1 MVSTRKWGEGT
12 RFFLSGILLI
22 LFVLVVAQNS
32 SAQENGYTS
41 ESLFIALFS
50 NGDALVEYDVSI
62 EDPLAEELRIKLF
75 AQSSITNLIVV
86 DYEDNVIDFD
96 PGSTPNEIVL
106 RTPAVSNAR
115 ISYSTQDLVDK
126 IQGRWR
132 FSLNSSSIS
141 FAVRLPPDS
150 VLIDP
155 GDNFPAIR
163 PVGDQQLLTFKTG
176 DVRFVYVIG
185 VLGTEEQANIVL
197 RLADS
202 TIEEMTE
209 KYPGIVL
216 TSARDLLQ
224 KAIEARDNEL
234 FPDAESLAGQ
244 ANDAAVATSRDYETA
259 QSAISEADGLIT
271 QATSEGRDVIQAREL
286 LQKARSEFEAG
297 SYVVA
302 KDSAEDAVTSI
313 GSMPEEPQMP
323 IFVIVAA
330 AVAAGGG
337 IGALLFLRSRKPS
350 PVVAQ
355 KAVSNNPPQSTIG
368 NDIEK
373 DEVTSAVRDVVSKS
387 VPEIPFTPSPP
398 ADRIIDQPLGTPST
412 VPESQTDTSV
422 LSRIVGKI
430 VEEKPHLRPE
440 DQDVLRYLAE
450 KEGAAFESEIR
461 TKFELPKTT
470 IWRLVKRL
478 EREELVEIRKA
489 GGQNLI
495 KLKFE
500 DRQM

>member
-12 RFFLSGILLI
+12 RFFLLGTLLI
-22 LFVLVVAQNS
+22 LLVLVAAPDS
-32 SAQENGYTS
+32 SAQESGYSS

-50 NGDALVEYDVSI
+50 NGDAIVEYDVEI
-62 EDPLAEELRIKLF
+62 EDPLAEETRIKLF
-75 AQSSITNLIVV
+75 AQSSISNLIVV

-106 RTPAVSNAR
+106 KTPAVSNAR

-126 IQGRWR
+126 MQGRWR

-141 FAVRLPPDS
+141 FAVKLPPDS

-155 GDNFPAIR
+155 GENFPAIR
-163 PVGDQQLLTFKTG
+163 PVGDQQLLTFKPG

-185 VLGTEEQANIVL
+185 VLGTEEQANIVI
-197 RLADS
+197 RLAET
-202 TIEEMTE
+202 TISDTSERFE
-209 KYPGIVL
+209 GIVL
-216 TSARDLLQ
+216 TDAKDLLQ
-224 KAIEARDNEL
+224 QATTARDDGR
-234 FPDAESLAGQ
+234 FSDAEALAGE
-244 ANDAAVATSRDYETA
+244 ANDAAEATARDYEAA
-259 QSAISEADGLIT
+259 QSAITEAET
-271 QATSEGRDVIQAREL
+271 QVRLATSEGRNTATAGEL
-286 LQKARSEFEAG
+286 LQAARSEFASG
-297 SYVVA
+297 NYVVA
-302 KDSAEDAVTSI
+302 RDSAEDAVSAI
-313 GSMPEEPQMP
+313 GSRPEEPQMP
-323 IFVIVAA
+323 LFVIVAA
-330 AVAAGGG
+330 VVAAGGG
-337 IGALLFLRSRKPS
+337 IGAMLFLRARRPAVTKRVAARDVPASQELREEINNG
-350 PVVAQ
+350 PVAPI
-355 KAVSNNPPQSTIG
+355 ADP
-368 NDIEK
+368 
-373 DEVTSAVRDVVSKS
+373 VRDRL
-387 VPEIPFTPSPP
+387 PEIPYTPP
-398 ADRIIDQPLGTPST
+398 AHVEKLADQTATSPGI
-412 VPESQTDTSV
+412 VPESQIDTSV

-461 TKFELPKTT
+461 TKFQLPKTT

-500 DRQM
+500 SRQP

>member
-1 MVSTRKWGEGT
+1 MVSTCRWGEGT
-12 RFFLSGILLI
+12 RFFLSGTLLI
-22 LFVLVVAQNS
+22 LLVLVAAPES
-32 SAQENGYTS
+32 DAQESGYTS

-50 NGDALVEYDVSI
+50 NGDALVEYDVAI
-62 EDPLAEELRIKLF
+62 EDPLAEETRIKLF
-75 AQSSITNLIVV
+75 AQNSITNLIVV

-106 RTPAVSNAR
+106 KTPAVSNAR

-132 FSLNSSSIS
+132 FSLNSSAIS
-141 FAVRLPPDS
+141 FAVKLPPDS

-155 GDNFPAIR
+155 GENFPTIK
-163 PVGDQQLLTFKTG
+163 PIGDQQLLTFKTG

-185 VLGTEEQANIVL
+185 VLGTEEQANIVI
-197 RLADS
+197 RLAET
-202 TIEEMTE
+202 TIEETSE
-209 KYPGIVL
+209 QFPGINL
-216 TSARDLLQ
+216 TAARDLLQ
-224 KAIEARDNEL
+224 KATEARDDER

-244 ANDAAVATSRDYETA
+244 ANDAAEETARDYEAA
-259 QSAISEADGLIT
+259 QTAISDADAQIS
-271 QATSEGRDVIQAREL
+271 QANTEGRNTAAASQL
-286 LQKARSEFEAG
+286 LQTARSEFASG
-297 SYVVA
+297 SYVPA
-302 KDSAEDAVTSI
+302 RDSAEDAIAAI
-313 GSMPEEPQMP
+313 GSAPEEPQMP
-323 IFVIVAA
+323 LFVIVAA
-330 AVAAGGG
+330 VVAAGGG
-337 IGALLFLRSRKPS
+337 IGAMLFLRSRKPALAVTKS
-350 PVVAQ
+350 IGTRDTRADPVTNSDSGLPNGIPDAPRDI
-355 KAVSNNPPQSTIG
+355 APDLPIAPPQ
-368 NDIEK
+368 
-373 DEVTSAVRDVVSKS
+373 
-387 VPEIPFTPSPP
+387 PP
-398 ADRIIDQPLGTPST
+398 AEKTIDQQIAGPAT
-412 VPESQTDTSV
+412 VPESQIDTSV

-461 TKFELPKTT
+461 TKFQLPKTT

-500 DRQM
+500 NRQP